1 MKLLRTLQREP
12 FIFLFKKMWQ
22 FSVSRRHLVV
32 LYGVMFVVA
41 NVIVLLEPVIFA
53 KMLNEIQVN
62 GVTEQNIKYL
72 LTLCGLFLVIIVGFW
87 FFHGIARVI
96 EVQNAFV
103 VKVNYQSFL
112 VKNALE
118 RNLLWHQVRDSGDIL
133 DRINKAR
140 DALYSFS
147 SASFIII
154 QLIVKI
160 VGTAIALYFFSGSI
174 AVGVTFLVFVSFYIL
189 WNFDKHLIKQYTKLN
204 EYENT
209 ISAKLFDSISNI
221 TSILILRIQKTILGN
236 LQNIFLIPKETVRQ
250 NSVLNEWKWFT
261 GNFIFQLIVAVPLGF
276 YLWNAFKI
284 GQIVEVGTVSAL
296 YLYLSGLIYAYF
308 NFAGAYEGIIQQ
320 KTKVLNALSLEEVL
334 EIPTKETRFDSIETL
349 EINNLSFQY
358 DQESTKSAVF
368 VKNLYF
374 KKGDKVAVI
383 GQSGSGKTTFLK
395 VLHGLYGNAKG
406 ELIINNRDIVPVGEH
421 DIGTMLVPQDPELF
435 SASIREN
442 ITFGVEYTDE
452 YIAQFVE
459 NARFASTLTRLPKG
473 LESVV
478 NEKGVNLS
486 GGEKQRLAL
495 ARALLFAH
503 EKNIILLD
511 ESTSSVDP
519 ENEIAIYK
527 NIFNQYKKTI
537 IIASIH
543 KLNLL
548 KYFDYVVRFDDGG
561 IVDVGTIDALCGRDP
576 AFRALYKE
584 YQA

>member
-1 MKLLRTLQREP
+1 MSIFSALKREP
-12 FIFLFKKMWQ
+12 FTFLFRKMWQ
-22 FSVSRRHLVV
+22 FSASQRHLIV
-32 LYGVMFVVA
+32 LYSVMFVIA
-41 NVIVLLEPVIFA
+41 NVVILLEPVILA
-53 KMLNEIQVN
+53 KMLNEIQLN
-62 GVTEQNIKYL
+62 GVTDKNITYL
-72 LTLCGLFLVIIVGFW
+72 LTLCGLFLVIIIAFW
-87 FFHGIARVI
+87 FFHGVARVI
-96 EVQNAFV
+96 EVRNAFL

-140 DALYSFS
+140 DALHGFS
-147 SASFIII
+147 GASFIVI

-160 VGTAIALYFFSGSI
+160 TGTAIALYFFSGTI
-174 AVGVTFLVFVSFYIL
+174 AVGVTLLVFASFYIL
-189 WNFDKHLIKQYTKLN
+189 WNFDKRLIKQYTKLN
-204 EYENT
+204 EFENT

-236 LQNIFLIPKETVRQ
+236 LQKTFVTPKETVRQ
-250 NSVLNEWKWFT
+250 NSSLNEWKWFT

-276 YLWNAFKI
+276 YLWNALRTSTV
-284 GQIVEVGTVSAL
+284 VEVGTVSAL

-308 NFAGAYEGIIQQ
+308 SFAGSYEGIIQQ
-320 KTKVLNALSLEEVL
+320 KTKVLNALSLEEVV
-334 EIPTKETRFDSIETL
+334 EIPAKDIRFDSIETL
-349 EINNLSFQY
+349 EINNLLFQY
-358 DQESTKSAVF
+358 DSESTKPAVF
-368 VKNLYF
+368 VKNLSF
-374 KKGDKVAVI
+374 KKGEKVAVI
-383 GQSGSGKTTFLK
+383 GESGSGKTTFLK
-395 VLHGLYGNAKG
+395 VLHGLYENAKG
-406 ELIINNRDIVPVGEH
+406 ELIVNGNTIIPIGEH

-452 YIAQFVE
+452 YVTQFVE
-459 NARFASTLTRLPKG
+459 NARFASTLGRLPKG

-495 ARALLFAH
+495 ARALLFAQD
-503 EKNIILLD
+503 KNILLLD

-527 NIFNQYKKTI
+527 NIFDSYKNTI

-548 KYFDYVVRFDDGG
+548 KYFDYVVRFENGA
-561 IVDVGTIDALCGRDP
+561 IVDKGTVDELCARDAS
-576 AFRALYKE
+576 FKALYEE
-584 YQA
+584 YRA

>member
-1 MKLLRTLQREP
+1 MKIFDVLKREP
-12 FIFLFKKMWQ
+12 FTFLFKKMWQ
-22 FSVSRRHLVV
+22 FSSSRHPSIV
-32 LYGVMFVVA
+32 LYSAMFVVA
-41 NVIVLLEPVIFA
+41 NVINLFEPVIFA
-53 KMLNEIQVN
+53 KLLNEIQVN
-62 GVTEQNIKYL
+62 GVTSANINYL
-72 LTLCGLFLVIIVGFW
+72 LSLCGLFLVIIVGFW

-96 EVQNAFV
+96 EVRNAFL
-103 VKVNYQSFL
+103 VKVEYQSFL
-112 VKNALE
+112 VKNALG
-118 RNLLWHQVRDSGDIL
+118 RNLLWHQIRDSGDIL

-140 DALYSFS
+140 DALHSFS

-160 VGTAIALYFFSGSI
+160 AGTAIALYFFSGTI
-174 AVGVTFLVFVSFYIL
+174 AVGVTLLVFVSFYVL
-189 WNFDKHLIKQYTKLN
+189 WNFDKRLIKQYTKLN
-204 EYENT
+204 EFENT

-221 TSILILRIQKTILGN
+221 TSILILRIQKTISGN
-236 LQNIFLIPKETVRQ
+236 LQKIFLIPKETVRQ
-250 NSVLNEWKWFT
+250 NSALNEWKWFT
-261 GNFIFQLIVAVPLGF
+261 GNFIFQLIIAAPLGF
-276 YLWNAFKI
+276 YLLHALKM
-284 GQIVEVGTVSAL
+284 GQVIEVGTVSAL

-308 NFAGAYEGIIQQ
+308 NFAGSYEGIIQQ
-320 KTKVLNALSLEEVL
+320 KTKVLNALSLEEVI
-334 EIPTKETRFDSIETL
+334 ETSDKENHFSSIESL
-349 EINNLSFQY
+349 KINNLSFRY
-358 DQESTKSAVF
+358 DSESVKPAVF
-368 VKNLYF
+368 VKNLSF

-395 VLHGLYGNAKG
+395 VLHGLYENAKG
-406 ELIINNRDIVPVGEH
+406 ELIVNNDTIVSIGEH

-442 ITFGVEYTDE
+442 ITFGVEYADE
-452 YIAQFVE
+452 YIAGFIE
-459 NARFASTLTRLPKG
+459 SARFASTLSRLPKG

-527 NIFNQYKKTI
+527 NIFEQYKNTI

-548 KYFDYVVRFDDGG
+548 KYFDYVVRFENGA
-561 IVDVGTIDALCGRDP
+561 IVDKGTVDELCARDAD
-576 AFRALYKE
+576 FKALYEE
-584 YQA
+584 YRA

>member
-1 MKLLRTLQREP
+1 
-12 FIFLFKKMWQ
+12 
-22 FSVSRRHLVV
+22 
-32 LYGVMFVVA
+32 
-41 NVIVLLEPVIFA
+41 
-53 KMLNEIQVN
+53 MLNEIQAH
-62 GVTEQNIKYL
+62 GVTEENIRYL
-72 LTLCGLFLVIIVGFW
+72 LTLCGFFLLIIIGFW

-96 EVQNAFV
+96 EVRNAFV

-112 VKNALE
+112 AKNALE

-140 DALYSFS
+140 DALHSFS
-147 SASFIII
+147 SSSFIII

-160 VGTAIALYFFSGSI
+160 IGTAIALYFFSGTI
-174 AVGVTFLVFVSFYIL
+174 AIGVTLLVFVSFYIL

-236 LQNIFLIPKETVRQ
+236 LQKTFLTPKETVSQ
-250 NSVLNEWKWFT
+250 NSALTEWKWFT

-276 YLWNAFKI
+276 YLWNALET
-284 GQIVEVGTVSAL
+284 GQVIEVGTVSAL
-296 YLYLSGLIYAYF
+296 YLYLYGLIYAYF
-308 NFAGAYEGIIQQ
+308 NFAGSYENIIQQ
-320 KTKVLNALSLEEVL
+320 KTKVLNALSLEDTV
-334 EIPTKETRFDSIETL
+334 EISTNDIHFKSIESL
-349 EINNLSFQY
+349 EINNLSFHY
-358 DQESTKSAVF
+358 DTAHTKPAVF
-368 VKNLYF
+368 VRNLSF

-395 VLHGLYGNAKG
+395 VLHGLYDNAKG
-406 ELIINNRDIVPVGEH
+406 ELIINNRIIVPIGEH

-452 YIAQFVE
+452 YIMQFVE
-459 NARFASTLTRLPKG
+459 SARFASTLSRLPKG

-519 ENEIAIYK
+519 ENEITIYK
-527 NIFNQYKKTI
+527 NIFEQYKDTI

-548 KYFDYVVRFDDGG
+548 KYFDYIVRFENGG
-561 IVDVGTIDALCGRDP
+561 IVDMGTIDELCARDTVFKALCEEY
-576 AFRALYKE
+576 RA
-584 YQA
+584 

>member
-1 MKLLRTLQREP
+1 MSMFSGLKREP
-12 FIFLFKKMWQ
+12 FTFLFRKMWQ
-22 FSVSRRHLVV
+22 FSPSQRYLII
-32 LYGVMFVVA
+32 LCSVMFVIA
-41 NVIVLLEPVIFA
+41 NVIGLLEPVIFA
-53 KMLNEIQVN
+53 KLLNEIQVHGITN
-62 GVTEQNIKYL
+62 ANINYL
-72 LTLCGLFLVIIVGFW
+72 FMLCGLFVVTTIGFW

-96 EVQNAFV
+96 EIRNAFS

-112 VKNALE
+112 VKNALT

-140 DALYSFS
+140 DALHSFS
-147 SASFIII
+147 ASSFIVI

-160 VGTAIALYFFSGSI
+160 TGTAIALYFFSGTI
-174 AVGVTFLVFVSFYIL
+174 AIGVTLLVFASFYIL

-221 TSILILRIQKTILGN
+221 TSILILRIQKTILSN
-236 LQNIFLIPKETVRQ
+236 LQKVFLSPKESIRQ
-250 NSVLNEWKWFT
+250 NSTLNEWKWFT
-261 GNFIFQLIVAVPLGF
+261 GNFIFQLIVSVPLAF
-276 YLWNAFKI
+276 YLLSALKTGETI
-284 GQIVEVGTVSAL
+284 EVGTVSAL
-296 YLYLSGLIYAYF
+296 YLYLSGLIFAYF
-308 NFAGAYEGIIQQ
+308 SFAGSYEGIIQQ
-320 KTKVLNALSLEEVL
+320 KTKILNALSLEEAI
-334 EIPTKETRFDSIETL
+334 EIPTKNIQFNSIETL
-349 EINNLSFQY
+349 EINNLSFHY
-358 DQESTKSAVF
+358 DAESTKPAVF
-368 VKNLYF
+368 VKSLSL
-374 KKGDKVAVI
+374 KKGEKIAVI

-395 VLHGLYGNAKG
+395 VLHGLYENAKG
-406 ELIINNRDIVPVGEH
+406 ELIINGNTIVPIGEH

-442 ITFGVEYTDE
+442 ITFGVEYTDD
-452 YIAQFVE
+452 YISQFVE
-459 NARFASTLTRLPKG
+459 NARFASTLARLPKG

-495 ARALLFAH
+495 ARALLFAQD
-503 EKNIILLD
+503 KNIILLD

-527 NIFNQYKKTI
+527 NIFDSYKNTI

-548 KYFDYVVRFDDGG
+548 KYFDYIVRFENGEIIDIGT
-561 IVDVGTIDALCGRDP
+561 VDTLCVRDA
-576 AFRALYKE
+576 AFRALYEE
-584 YQA
+584 YKA

>member
-1 MKLLRTLQREP
+1 MKLFSLLQREP
-12 FIFLFKKMWQ
+12 FTFLFKKMWQ
-22 FSVSRRHLVV
+22 FSSERQYLIV
-32 LYGVMFVVA
+32 LYSTMFVVA
-41 NVIVLLEPVIFA
+41 NIVLLLEPVILA
-53 KMLNEIQVN
+53 KMLNEIQVH
-62 GVTEQNIKYL
+62 GVTEQNIAYL
-72 LTLCGLFLVIIVGFW
+72 LGLCGLFLLIIVGFW

-96 EVQNAFV
+96 EVRNAFV

-112 VKNALE
+112 AKNALE

-140 DALYSFS
+140 DALHSFS
-147 SASFIII
+147 SSSFIII

-160 VGTAIALYFFSGSI
+160 IGTAIALYFFSGTI
-174 AVGVTFLVFVSFYIL
+174 AVGVTLLVFVSFYIL

-236 LQNIFLIPKETVRQ
+236 LQKTFLTPKETVSQ
-250 NSVLNEWKWFT
+250 NSALNEWKWFT

-276 YLWNAFKI
+276 YLWNALKT
-284 GQIVEVGTVSAL
+284 GQVVEVGTVSAL
-296 YLYLSGLIYAYF
+296 YLYLYGLIYAYF
-308 NFAGAYEGIIQQ
+308 NFAGSYENIIQQ
-320 KTKVLNALSLEEVL
+320 KTKVLNALPLEETV
-334 EIPTKETRFDSIETL
+334 EIPAKDMCFNSIETL

-358 DQESTKSAVF
+358 DSESVKPAVF
-368 VKNLYF
+368 VRNLSF

-395 VLHGLYGNAKG
+395 VLHGLYENAKG
-406 ELIINNRDIVPVGEH
+406 ELIINNRIIVPIGEH

-452 YIAQFVE
+452 YITKFVE
-459 NARFASTLTRLPKG
+459 SARFANTLDRLPKG
-473 LESVV
+473 FESVV

-527 NIFNQYKKTI
+527 NIFEQYKDTI

-548 KYFDYVVRFDDGG
+548 KYFDYIVRFENGG
-561 IVDVGTIDALCGRDP
+561 IVDVGTIDELCTRDVN
-576 AFRALYKE
+576 FKSLYEEYRA
-584 YQA
+584 